1 MSPQPGVH
9 LGPLPT
15 LVLALVLL
23 GAQDGVAQTRSASA
37 EGDSA
42 PVVTFVN
49 VSVATMD
56 DEAVITGQTVLVQGD
71 RIVSM
76 GALSS

>member
-1 MSPQPGVH
+1 
-9 LGPLPT
+9 
-15 LVLALVLL
+15 VLL